1 MRKATG
7 ENANDDARMTYVPG
21 MQHDMGG
28 GNRVAC
34 ECLWHFLNLL
44 RKALVGEKL
53 FLYEVN

>member
-28 GNRVAC
+28 GNRV
-34 ECLWHFLNLL
+34 
-44 RKALVGEKL
+44 V
-53 FLYEVN
+53 

>member
-28 GNRVAC
+28 GNRVA
-34 ECLWHFLNLL
+34 
-44 RKALVGEKL
+44 
-53 FLYEVN
+53 